1 VTAVRTSAF
10 LQGLIAASVLALAGV
25 NAMAQDFPTHPIRFV
40 VPAPAGGA
48 PDAIARIV
56 GQRLGDRLGKQVVV
70 DNKGGGNGV
79 IGSELAARAPADGYT
94 IVLGYA
100 GPFGINPGFYPS
112 LPYDPVKDF
121 APITMLATSQNILVV
136 HPSFPARSV
145 KELIAMAKAKPNQLN
160 YASGGTGQSS
170 HLSME
175 LLMHMAGIRMMHI
188 PYKGAGPALADTLG
202 GQVPLHFLALSPAI
216 PLIKSGKL
224 VPLAVTG
231 ARRVPSLPEVPTIAE
246 AGLPGYEV
254 LTWYAAFAPAGTP
267 KPVLKRLYDEMAAV
281 LKSSEL
287 QAVYQTHGLEPGGE
301 PPEALGK
308 FLDTEIVK
316 WRTLIKAS
324 GIKVEN

>member
-1 VTAVRTSAF
+1 MTRITSSSFMFRVLAACVLAIAGF
-10 LQGLIAASVLALAGV
+10 AAS
-25 NAMAQDFPTHPIRFV
+25 AQDYPNRQIRFV

-48 PDAIARIV
+48 PDAIARLV

-70 DNKGGGNGV
+70 DNRGGGNGV
-79 IGSELAARAPADGYT
+79 IGSELVARAPADGYT

-121 APITMLATSQNILVV
+121 APLTMLATSQNILVV
-136 HPSFPARSV
+136 HPSFPARSL
-145 KELIAMAKAKPNQLN
+145 KEMIAMAQARPGQIN

-175 LLMHMAGIRMMHI
+175 LLLHMANIRMMHI

-202 GQVPLHFLALSPAI
+202 GQVPLHFLALAPAI
-216 PLIKSGKL
+216 PLIKAGKL

-231 ARRVPSLPEVPTIAE
+231 AKRAPSMPDVPTIAE

-254 LTWYAAFAPAGTP
+254 LTWYAAFAPAATP
-267 KPVLKRLYDEMAAV
+267 KPVLARLHDEMSAV
-281 LKSSEL
+281 LKTAEL
-287 QAVYQTHGLEPGGE
+287 AGVFQGHGLEPGGGSAE
-301 PPEALGK
+301 SLGR
-308 FLDTEIVK
+308 FLDQEIVK
-316 WRTLIKAS
+316 WRNLIKAS
-324 GIKVEN
+324 GIKAE